1 VKCNLSW
8 KQPGSDDP
16 RSAKD
21 GNLGEV
27 FSALEVVQGL
37 LYSSVSKGL
46 KGANDSGTSGGN
58 NTQSGDASRTSG
70 TPAQQTGVAGSVA
83 VNAFAVMAVAFMAVL
98 NC

>member
-1 VKCNLSW
+1 VKCSLSW
-8 KQPGSDDP
+8 KQPGAEEP
-16 RSAKD
+16 ISAKD

-27 FSALEVVQGL
+27 FSALEAVQGL
-37 LYSSVSKGL
+37 LYSSVSKDL
-46 KGANDSGTSGGN
+46 KGANGSGTFGGN

-70 TPAQQTGVAGSVA
+70 TPAQQTGAAGSVA